1 MKKAVSA
8 LPEGYREILSVDLK
22 QNKKQMLLVN
32 GLGLLVFFAL
42 AIPVHMFY
50 LPYTFLGIG
59 GVQAYRTRIAVL
71 FGGIVVYVV
80 LHELVHGITMKI
92 CGTKKVKYG
101 FTGVYA
107 YAGSEDFYYKWPYI
121 VIALAPVVV
130 WGIVLGII
138 NCVVSP
144 PWFWVVYTIQL
155 MNLSGAAGDL
165 YVTAKFSGL
174 PESILIRDYGVG
186 MRVYAPDTATD
197 GGQRE
202 E

>member
-1 MKKAVSA
+1 MRKAVST

-22 QNKKQMLLVN
+22 KNKKQMLLVN

-42 AIPVHMFY
+42 ALPVHMFY
-50 LPYTFLGIG
+50 LPYGSLWIG
-59 GVQAYRTRIAVL
+59 GSRAYWTRIAAL
-71 FGGIVVYVV
+71 FGGMAVYIV

-107 YAGSEDFYYKWPYI
+107 YAGSDDYYYKWPYI
-121 VIALAPVVV
+121 TIALAPVVV
-130 WGIVLGII
+130 WGIVLGVL
-138 NCVVSP
+138 NFFVP
-144 PWFWVVYTIQL
+144 TGWFWVVYGIQL

-174 PESILIRDYGVG
+174 SNDILIRDYGVG
-186 MRVYAPDTATD
+186 MRVYAPDTDANRGKQD
-197 GGQRE
+197 E
-202 E
+202 

>member
-50 LPYTFLGIG
+50 LPYHTLGIG
-59 GVQAYRTRIAVL
+59 GVRAYWTRIAVL
-71 FGGIVVYVV
+71 FVGMAVYIV

-107 YAGSEDFYYKWPYI
+107 YAGSDDFYYKWPYI

-138 NCVVSP
+138 NCLVSA
-144 PWFWVVYTIQL
+144 PWFWVVYAIQL

-174 PESILIRDYGVG
+174 SESILVRDYGVG
-186 MRVYAPDTATD
+186 MRVYAPVTD
-197 GGQRE
+197 DSSDR
-202 E
+202 